1 MFRKLIAIV
10 LICVLCLTYIP
21 YIVQQG
27 DTLGALAKKFHCT
40 IEEACKWNDITNP
53 NQLQIGQKLIF
64 KF

>member
-1 MFRKLIAIV
+1 MRQLLAIF

-27 DTLGALAKKFHCT
+27 DTLGQLAKHFHCT
-40 IEEACKWNDITNP
+40 IEEVCKWNDIKDP
-53 NQLQIGQKLIF
+53 NILQVGQKLIF